1 MIKSA
6 TRLVLAV
13 AILLTATASN
23 AVAQIDNRNGNQ
35 FDQFNQMSPDGNISQ
50 RSSRNMADSLG
61 TDKEIPKGIKVWTVD
76 QRFGDRR
83 QAELDT
89 MSYMY
94 PNTIFTTGLRGEY
107 NTTGNLGAP
116 RINRIFINRAETDQF
131 MFTQPYDYIVSPV
144 DQFHFTN
151 TLSPFTNLDYNTAGN
166 RTNGEDHF
174 KAKFAV
180 NAGKR
185 LGVGFNVD
193 YLYGRGFYSS
203 QSTSHF
209 KYLMYGSYIGDRY
222 QAHLIFSTITQKVT
236 ENGGITNDEYI
247 KHPESF
253 DDNYATNEIPTV
265 LERNWNRNNN
275 LHVFLTH
282 RFNLGFSRKV
292 KMSKEEIEARK
303 FAMASQKESQAQKD
317 LEEARRKAKR
327 EGREFDEKKFKKQ
340 TFSGRPD
347 NARVVNTSAPTDST
361 STKAPSERIAVNGKA
376 AADSLRALEAK
387 AAQDTMWMKN
397 EYVPVTSFLH
407 TMKFDT
413 YRRIYQAYETPK
425 DFYADTFNPA
435 GNYPGDSIYDK
446 TTHYRVQNTFAISLL
461 EGFNKWAKA
470 GLKAFVTSDLRHF
483 TLPTET
489 KIAKAYNEHNLSIG
503 GQLIKSQGKTLHYD
517 ATLETWLTG
526 KDAGQMKI
534 DADAD
539 VNFALFG
546 DTVRLQASGFFHRLN
561 PTFYYR
567 HYHSKHFWWDNDDM
581 SKIIHTR
588 VEGKFGYEKTKTTV
602 RVAFDNIKNHT
613 FFAMGYNVTDDFGRT
628 GNTLSVVQKSGAI
641 SLLTLELQQKLK
653 LGPLHWDNV
662 ITYQKSSDD
671 MALPV
676 PDLNIYTNL
685 FLRFKIARVLKCDF
699 GADARFFTKY
709 YAPDYSPALGQYAVQ
724 TGENRTE
731 VGNYPIVNVYANFH
745 LQRTRFFVMM
755 SHINAGQ
762 GKPDYF
768 LAPHYPLNQ
777 RIFRFGVS
785 WNLNLRNRLV

>member
-131 MFTQPYDYIVSPV
+131 LFTQPYDYIVSPV

-282 RFNLGFSRKV
+282 RFNLGFNRKV

-303 FAMASQKESQAQKD
+303 FAMASQKENQAQKD

-376 AADSLRALEAK
+376 AADSLRVLEAK

-397 EYVPVTSFLH
+397 EYVPVTSFIH

-425 DFYADTFNPA
+425 DFYADTFNPT

-446 TTHYRVQNTFAISLL
+446 TTHYRMQNTFAISLL

-489 KIAKAYNEHNLSIG
+489 EIAKAYNEHNLSIG

-546 DTVRLQASGFFHRLN
+546 DTVRLQASGFFHRLS

-588 VEGKFGYEKTKTTV
+588 IEGKFGYEKTKTTV

-785 WNLNLRNRLV
+785 WNFYN

>member
-131 MFTQPYDYIVSPV
+131 LFTQPYDYIVSPV

-193 YLYGRGFYSS
+193 YMYGRGFYSS

-222 QAHLIFSTITQKVT
+222 QAHLIFSTLTQKVT

-282 RFNLGFSRKV
+282 RYNLGFNRKV

-303 FAMASQKESQAQKD
+303 FAMASQKENQAQKD

-376 AADSLRALEAK
+376 AADSLNALEAK

-397 EYVPVTSFLH
+397 EYVPVTSFIH

-446 TTHYRVQNTFAISLL
+446 TTHYRIQNTFAISLL

-489 KIAKAYNEHNLSIG
+489 EIAKAYNEHNLSIG

-539 VNFALFG
+539 INFALFG

-588 VEGKFGYEKTKTTV
+588 IEGKFGYEKTETTV

-785 WNLNLRNRLV
+785 WNFYN

>member
-76 QRFGDRR
+76 QRFGDRH

-116 RINRIFINRAETDQF
+116 RINRIFINRAEADQF
-131 MFTQPYDYIVSPV
+131 LFTQPYDYIVSPV

-282 RFNLGFSRKV
+282 RFNLGFNRKV

-303 FAMASQKESQAQKD
+303 FAMASQKENQAQKD

-347 NARVVNTSAPTDST
+347 NARVVNTSVPTDST

-397 EYVPVTSFLH
+397 EYVPVTSFIH
-407 TMKFDT
+407 TIKFDT

-489 KIAKAYNEHNLSIG
+489 EIAKAYNEHNLSIG
-503 GQLIKSQGKTLHYD
+503 AQLIKSQGKTLHYD

-588 VEGKFGYEKTKTTV
+588 IEGKFGYEKTKTTV

-613 FFAMGYNVTDDFGRT
+613 FFAMGYNVTDDYGRT

-671 MALPV
+671 VALPV

-724 TGENRTE
+724 TGDNRTE

-785 WNLNLRNRLV
+785 WNFYN

>member
-131 MFTQPYDYIVSPV
+131 LFTQPYDYIVSPV

-193 YLYGRGFYSS
+193 YMYGRGFYSS

-222 QAHLIFSTITQKVT
+222 QAHLIFSTLTQKVT

-282 RFNLGFSRKV
+282 RYNLGFNRKV

-303 FAMASQKESQAQKD
+303 FAMASQKENQAQKD

-376 AADSLRALEAK
+376 AADSLNALEAK

-397 EYVPVTSFLH
+397 EYVPVTSFIH

-425 DFYADTFNPA
+425 DFYDDTFNPA

-489 KIAKAYNEHNLSIG
+489 EIAKAYNEHNLSIG

-539 VNFALFG
+539 INFALFG

-588 VEGKFGYEKTKTTV
+588 IEGKFGYEKTKTTV

-724 TGENRTE
+724 TGNNRTE

-785 WNLNLRNRLV
+785 WNFYN

>member
-13 AILLTATASN
+13 ALLLTAAASN

-35 FDQFNQMSPDGNISQ
+35 FDQFNQMSPDGNINQ

-116 RINRIFINRAETDQF
+116 RINRIFINRAEVDQF
-131 MFTQPYDYIVSPV
+131 LFTQPYDYIVSPV

-282 RFNLGFSRKV
+282 RFNLGFNRKV

-303 FAMASQKESQAQKD
+303 FAMASQKENQAQKD
-317 LEEARRKAKR
+317 HEEARRKAKR

-347 NARVVNTSAPTDST
+347 NARAVNTNVPTDST

-397 EYVPVTSFLH
+397 EYVPVTSFIH

-489 KIAKAYNEHNLSIG
+489 EIAKAYNEHNLSIG
-503 GQLIKSQGKTLHYD
+503 AQLIKSQGKTLHYD

-588 VEGKFGYEKTKTTV
+588 IEGKFDYEKTKTTV

-613 FFAMGYNVTDDFGRT
+613 FFAMGYNVTDDYGRT

-671 MALPV
+671 VALPV

-724 TGENRTE
+724 TGGHRTE

-785 WNLNLRNRLV
+785 WNFYN

>member
-13 AILLTATASN
+13 ALLLTAAASN

-35 FDQFNQMSPDGNISQ
+35 FDQFNQMSPDGNTNQ

-116 RINRIFINRAETDQF
+116 RINRIFINRAEADQF
-131 MFTQPYDYIVSPV
+131 LFTQPYDYIVSPI

-282 RFNLGFSRKV
+282 RYNLGFNRKV

-303 FAMASQKESQAQKD
+303 FAMASQKENQAQKD

-347 NARVVNTSAPTDST
+347 NARVVNTNVPTDST

-397 EYVPVTSFLH
+397 EYVPVTSFIH

-489 KIAKAYNEHNLSIG
+489 EIAKAYNEHNLSIG
-503 GQLIKSQGKTLHYD
+503 VQLIKSQGKTLHYD

-588 VEGKFGYEKTKTTV
+588 IEGKFGYEKTKTTV

-613 FFAMGYNVTDDFGRT
+613 FFAMGYNVTDDYGRT

-671 MALPV
+671 VALPV

-724 TGENRTE
+724 TGEHRTE

-785 WNLNLRNRLV
+785 WNFYN

>member
-6 TRLVLAV
+6 TRPVLAV

-131 MFTQPYDYIVSPV
+131 LFTQPYDYIVSPV

-282 RFNLGFSRKV
+282 RFNLGFNRKV

-303 FAMASQKESQAQKD
+303 FAMASQKENQAQKD

-347 NARVVNTSAPTDST
+347 NARVVNTSAPIDST

-397 EYVPVTSFLH
+397 EYVPVTSFIH

-489 KIAKAYNEHNLSIG
+489 EIAKAYNEHNLSIG

-539 VNFALFG
+539 INFALFG

-588 VEGKFGYEKTKTTV
+588 IEGKFGYEKTKTTV

-724 TGENRTE
+724 MGNNRTE

-785 WNLNLRNRLV
+785 WNFYN

>member
-13 AILLTATASN
+13 ALLLTAAASN

-35 FDQFNQMSPDGNISQ
+35 FDQFNQMSPDGNINQ

-116 RINRIFINRAETDQF
+116 RINRIFINRAEADQF
-131 MFTQPYDYIVSPV
+131 LFTQPYDYIVSPV

-282 RFNLGFSRKV
+282 RYNLGFNRKV

-303 FAMASQKESQAQKD
+303 FAMASQKENQAQKD

-347 NARVVNTSAPTDST
+347 NARVVNTSVPTDST

-376 AADSLRALEAK
+376 AADSLRALEVK

-397 EYVPVTSFLH
+397 EYVPVTSFIH
-407 TMKFDT
+407 TIKFDT

-489 KIAKAYNEHNLSIG
+489 EIAKAYNEHNLSIG
-503 GQLIKSQGKTLHYD
+503 AQLIKSQGKTLHYD

-588 VEGKFGYEKTKTTV
+588 IEGKFDYEKTKTTV

-613 FFAMGYNVTDDFGRT
+613 FFAMGYNVTDDYGRT

-724 TGENRTE
+724 TGEHRTE

-785 WNLNLRNRLV
+785 WNFYN

>member
-131 MFTQPYDYIVSPV
+131 LFTQPYDYIVSPV

-193 YLYGRGFYSS
+193 YMYGRGFYSS

-222 QAHLIFSTITQKVT
+222 QAHLIFSTLTQKVT

-282 RFNLGFSRKV
+282 RYNLGFNRKV

-303 FAMASQKESQAQKD
+303 FAMASQKENQAQKD

-376 AADSLRALEAK
+376 AADSLNALEAK

-397 EYVPVTSFLH
+397 EYVPVTSFIH

-489 KIAKAYNEHNLSIG
+489 EIAKAYNEHNLSIG

-526 KDAGQMKI
+526 KDAGQLKI

-567 HYHSKHFWWDNDDM
+567 HYHSKHFWWDNDDI

-588 VEGKFGYEKTKTTV
+588 IEGKFGYEKTKTTV

-671 MALPV
+671 VALPV

-785 WNLNLRNRLV
+785 WNFYN

>member
-116 RINRIFINRAETDQF
+116 RINRIFINRAEADQF
-131 MFTQPYDYIVSPV
+131 LFTQPYDYIVSPV

-193 YLYGRGFYSS
+193 YMYGRGFYSS

-303 FAMASQKESQAQKD
+303 FAMASQKENQAQKD

-397 EYVPVTSFLH
+397 EYVPVTSFIH

-489 KIAKAYNEHNLSIG
+489 EIAKAYNEHNLSIG

-539 VNFALFG
+539 VNFALFS

-588 VEGKFGYEKTKTTV
+588 IEGKFGYEKTKTTV

-662 ITYQKSSDD
+662 ITYQKSSDN

-785 WNLNLRNRLV
+785 WNFYN

>member
-131 MFTQPYDYIVSPV
+131 LFTQPYDYIVSPV

-282 RFNLGFSRKV
+282 RFNLGFNRKV

-303 FAMASQKESQAQKD
+303 FAMASQKENQAQKD

-340 TFSGRPD
+340 TFSGRLD

-397 EYVPVTSFLH
+397 EYVPVTSFIH

-489 KIAKAYNEHNLSIG
+489 EIAKAYNEHNLSIG

-546 DTVRLQASGFFHRLN
+546 DTVRLQASGFFHRLS

-588 VEGKFGYEKTKTTV
+588 IEGKFGYEKTKTTV

-785 WNLNLRNRLV
+785 WNFYN

>member
-131 MFTQPYDYIVSPV
+131 LFTQPYDYIVSPV

-193 YLYGRGFYSS
+193 YMYGRGFYSS

-303 FAMASQKESQAQKD
+303 FAMASQKENQAQKD

-397 EYVPVTSFLH
+397 EYVPVTSFIH

-446 TTHYRVQNTFAISLL
+446 TTHYRIQNTFAISLL

-489 KIAKAYNEHNLSIG
+489 EIAKEYNEHNLSIG

-588 VEGKFGYEKTKTTV
+588 IEGKFGYEKTKTTV

-785 WNLNLRNRLV
+785 WNFYN

>member
-13 AILLTATASN
+13 AILLTVTASN

-131 MFTQPYDYIVSPV
+131 LFTQPYDYIVSPV

-282 RFNLGFSRKV
+282 RFNLGFNRKV

-303 FAMASQKESQAQKD
+303 FAMASQKENQAQKD

-347 NARVVNTSAPTDST
+347 NARVVNTSAPIDST

-397 EYVPVTSFLH
+397 EYVPVTSFIH

-489 KIAKAYNEHNLSIG
+489 EIAKAYNEHNLSIG

-588 VEGKFGYEKTKTTV
+588 IEGKFGYEKTKTTV

-785 WNLNLRNRLV
+785 WNFYN

>member
-13 AILLTATASN
+13 AILQTATASN

-116 RINRIFINRAETDQF
+116 RINRIFINRAEADQF
-131 MFTQPYDYIVSPV
+131 LFTQPYDYIVSPV

-193 YLYGRGFYSS
+193 YMYGRGFYSS

-282 RFNLGFSRKV
+282 RYNLGFSRKV

-303 FAMASQKESQAQKD
+303 FAMASQKENQAQKD

-397 EYVPVTSFLH
+397 EYVPVTSFIH

-446 TTHYRVQNTFAISLL
+446 TTHYRIQNTFAISLL

-489 KIAKAYNEHNLSIG
+489 EIAKAYNEHNLSIG

-581 SKIIHTR
+581 SKIIHTHI
-588 VEGKFGYEKTKTTV
+588 EGKFGYEKTKTTV

-785 WNLNLRNRLV
+785 WNFYN